1 MLMSCLCHRIV
12 VKNDPAS
19 RHCRKASQ
27 ENSRNRLI
35 AAVIIFFII
44 SFSILSV
51 AHAIN
56 VKAGDA
62 APDFTLSSLQ
72 DETVSLS
79 KYRGSIVVL
88 VYFNMEQARS
98 RETIKDIQ
106 SLFERY
112 RSRGVQ
118 VFGITADDGEKESIL
133 KMAGKHNFDFPI
145 LVDSERN
152 VFGDYGIR
160 VYPST
165 VIIDKEGNVAYGIP
179 GHSLAYKVQ
188 MDGRLRFLLGD
199 INDEELQAVMH
210 PKRVVRDD
218 ALLKAERR
226 YNLALTFTR
235 SRLNQQALMTVKQS
249 IMAKPDFVKSHILLG
264 FLLLDEEEADE
275 AYNAFRKAL
284 NITPDSKDAMTGL
297 GSALLMKGELDKA
310 IEILKEA
317 ASLNPHP
324 ERTFYELGKAY
335 SLKGDEERAA
345 DMYRKSLEKIFQ
357 KHILPTA
364 LSQCN

>member
-1 MLMSCLCHRIV
+1 MIRLCHLIIGKNNRI
-12 VKNDPAS
+12 S
-19 RHCRKASQ
+19 RR
-27 ENSRNRLI
+27 RRLLSHETSCKRII
-35 AAVIIFFII
+35 AAVVIFLII
-44 SFSILSV
+44 SLSSLSV
-51 AHAIN
+51 VHAIT
-56 VKAGDA
+56 VKTGDT
-62 APDFTLSSLQ
+62 APDFTLSSVQ
-72 DETVSLS
+72 DEAVTLN

-88 VYFNMEQARS
+88 VYFNAEQARS
-98 RETIKDIQ
+98 QEAMKDIQ
-106 SLFERY
+106 SLFENFRN
-112 RSRGVQ
+112 RDVQ
-118 VFGITADDGEKESIL
+118 VIGVTADAGEKDSII
-133 KMAGKHNFDFPI
+133 KTATKYNIDFPI

-152 VFGDYGIR
+152 VYGDYGIR

-165 VIIDKEGNVAYGIP
+165 VVIDREGNVAYGIP
-179 GHSLAYKVQ
+179 GHSLSYKVQ
-188 MDGRLRFLLGD
+188 MEARLRFLLGD
-199 INDEELQAVMH
+199 INNEELQAAMH
-210 PKRVVRDD
+210 PKRVVRDN

-235 SRLNQQALMTVKQS
+235 SRLNEQALMTVKQS

-275 AYNAFRKAL
+275 AYDAFRKAL

-310 IEILKEA
+310 IEILMEA

-324 ERTFYELGKAY
+324 ERAFYELGKAY

-345 DMYRKSLEKIFQ
+345 EMYRKSLEKIFQ